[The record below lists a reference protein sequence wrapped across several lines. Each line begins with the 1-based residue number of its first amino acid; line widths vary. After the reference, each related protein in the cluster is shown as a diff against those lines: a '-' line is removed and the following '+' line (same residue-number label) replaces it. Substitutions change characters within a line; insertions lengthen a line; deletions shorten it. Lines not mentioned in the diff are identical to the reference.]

1 LLRRQERAPRNDNAT
16 AVLPLAAMAYVPF
29 LVYNVK
35 KTMRHDRYLP
45 DPCLILVFYGSEAM

>member
-1 LLRRQERAPRNDNAT
+1 
-16 AVLPLAAMAYVPF
+16 VLPLAAMAYVPF